1 MSENELRAMIAE
13 IVAQTIAAQAP
24 APDPQRP
31 NALVLFTGALLG
43 FEASLESLS
52 RARSGV
58 NLDWIQTDSASRI
71 LDQAAIGRVGMTE
84 ASTSLVVSHDLLIV
98 PTLTVNMVAKVVHG
112 IGDCLASNVIAEF
125 IMSGK
130 PVVVATNAACPDSAD
145 KRGWFPAMP
154 EGYAAMLRENL
165 TRLASFGV
173 KLSAA
178 ERLDRAVA
186 RLVGNP
192 GAEAVDCGER
202 VISASTVS
210 GMRPDTTVR
219 IARTAIVTDLALEA
233 AASAHITL
241 ERV

>member
-13 IVAQTIAAQAP
+13 IVAQALASEARAP
-24 APDPQRP
+24 ESQRP

-43 FEASLESLS
+43 FEASLESLG
-52 RARSGV
+52 RAKSTV

-71 LDQAAIGRVGMTE
+71 LDQAAIERVGMTK

-98 PTLTVNMVAKVVHG
+98 PTMTVNMIAKVVHG
-112 IGDCLASNVIAEF
+112 IGDCLASNVLSEF

-186 RLVGNP
+186 RLVG
-192 GAEAVDCGER
+192 ASHEAAVDCGER
-202 VISASTVS
+202 VISASTVA
-210 GMRPDTTVR
+210 GMRPDSTVR
-219 IARTAIVTDLALEA
+219 IARAAIITDLALEA